1 MSLKDDTEELGR
13 TLDDM
18 KTRSRALNDSL
29 RVLAEEGFDR
39 LSRAAQGQAR
49 QSNNSSGRKSASD
62 VASEELARVLKSEI
76 GDALRQVFGG
86 GRDSGRGNG
95 GSVLNIIINNNT
107 PAQVTTRET
116 GDGFD
121 QKTLEIT
128 IDQMVAQ
135 SLVRGRQ
142 TSSVLQSLF
151 GLSPSLIGR

>member
-1 MSLKDDTEELGR
+1 MSLKDDTQDLNR
-13 TLDDM
+13 ALDDM
-18 KTRSRALNDSL
+18 KSRSRALNDSL
-29 RVLAEEGFDR
+29 RILAEEGFDR

-49 QSNNSSGRKSASD
+49 QNSAGSRKNAGD
-62 VASEELARVLKSEI
+62 IASEELARVLKSEI

-86 GRDSGRGNG
+86 GRETGRSTGAN
-95 GSVLNIIINNNT
+95 VLNVIINNNT